1 VKGPTDCFP
10 RKAWYCSVVSWGF
23 ISSGFGGA
31 GFDEAGGG
39 DETSSADGI
48 DEAFV
53 AGGAGGEVSGLG
65 LVIVESGF
73 DDSEFDDSG
82 GDGFEGGGVVFSDG
96 SGFPVPIIED
106 VLGGL
111 AGAGD
116 IFGVFGTSFA
126 FDVSF

>member
-31 GFDEAGGG
+31 GFVEAGGG
-39 DETSSADGI
+39 DDTSSADGI
-48 DEAFV
+48 DEVFV
-53 AGGAGGEVSGLG
+53 AGGAGGVSALG
-65 LVIVESGF
+65 LEIMGSGF

-82 GDGFEGGGVVFSDG
+82 FDGSDFGGLVFSDG

-126 FDVSF
+126 FDASF